1 VLFRSTP
8 MLSSS
13 VLATVALREAGTEAQ
28 QAQWLPRIA
37 SGDAVVALAV
47 DEASRHRPDHLDTRV
62 RQERDYLR
70 LDGDKLAVIDG
81 HVADALIVAARDLD
95 DKPALYLV
103 DPKQK
108 GVELERTIMVDSH
121 NAARI
126 RFEEVRLGPD
136 ALLSGGNGARA
147 LGCALDAGRAAL
159 AAEMLGIADEVFAR

>member
-1 VLFRSTP
+1 GGMELGNVEAGIVMEAIGHTLAPTP

-37 SGDAVVALAV
+37 SGDAIVALAV

-81 HVADALIVAARDLD
+81 HVARSEEHTS
-95 DKPALYLV
+95 
-103 DPKQK
+103 
-108 GVELERTIMVDSH
+108 ELQ
-121 NAARI
+121 
-126 RFEEVRLGPD
+126 
-136 ALLSGGNGARA
+136 
-147 LGCALDAGRAAL
+147 
-159 AAEMLGIADEVFAR
+159 